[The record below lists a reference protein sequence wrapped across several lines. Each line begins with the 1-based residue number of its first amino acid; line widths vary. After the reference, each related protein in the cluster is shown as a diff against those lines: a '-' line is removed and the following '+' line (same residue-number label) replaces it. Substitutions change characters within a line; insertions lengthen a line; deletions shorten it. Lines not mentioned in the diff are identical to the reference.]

1 MGSPQARLRTIL
13 IASGVA
19 VTLLAVGAL
28 TLIGGDGSAGSAQV
42 AQTARAA
49 PRDAAP
55 LQDPPRATPTRAG
68 RGQTRAPEPT
78 PTETAEPKA
87 KPKPRPKPRPKKK
100 APAYK
105 VLRSGSCRASFYS
118 EGQMTASGEHFDPS
132 GLTAAHRT
140 LPMGSKVRVTNENN
154 GRSVIVRINDRGP
167 YSGGR
172 CLDLSRGA
180 MAKVGGTGAG
190 VVPVRYQVLSR
201 RG

>member
-1 MGSPQARLRTIL
+1 MGSPARLRAIL

-19 VTLLAVGAL
+19 VALLAVGAF
-28 TLIGGDGSAGSAQV
+28 TLIGGDSSAGSAQ
-42 AQTARAA
+42 AARTARTA

-55 LQDPPRATPTRAG
+55 LPDPPRATPTRAD

-78 PTETAEPKA
+78 PTETAEPEA
-87 KPKPRPKPRPKKK
+87 KPKPTPKPRPKKK

-105 VLRSGSCRASFYS
+105 VLRSGSCQASFYS
-118 EGQMTASGEHFDPS
+118 EGQMTASGEPFDPS

-167 YSGGR
+167 YAGGR
-172 CLDLSRGA
+172 CLDLSRAA

-190 VVPVRYQVLSR
+190 VIPVRYQVLSR